1 MAPELLSDKGRV
13 LTLML
18 WAILIAFSLIGA
30 THMDMNFSM
39 DYFLLP
45 DEPVTKFI
53 HLNNKYFAEGF

>member
-1 MAPELLSDKGRV
+1 
-13 LTLML
+13 ML
-18 WAILIAFSLIGA
+18 WAIFIAFSLIGA
-30 THMDMNFSM
+30 TRMDMNFGM